1 MRTNLPNIFAIGDIV
16 AGPQLAH
23 KAFYEGKVAAEAIA
37 GEFSFVDYLAI
48 PAVCFTTP
56 ELATVGY
63 TEEQAKAEDMEVKVV
78 KFPFSANVHAM
89 VSNEEKGFLRLLA
102 RKEDGI
108 LVGAQIAG
116 MVHQK

>member
-1 MRTNLPNIFAIGDIV
+1 M
-16 AGPQLAH
+16 
-23 KAFYEGKVAAEAIA
+23 
-37 GEFSFVDYLAI
+37 AI